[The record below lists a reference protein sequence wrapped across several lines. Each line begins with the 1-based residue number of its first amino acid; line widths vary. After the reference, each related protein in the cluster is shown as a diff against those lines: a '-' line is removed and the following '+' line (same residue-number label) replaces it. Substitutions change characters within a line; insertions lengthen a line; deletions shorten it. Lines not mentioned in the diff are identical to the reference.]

1 MKLLKTVYH
10 GVCVLEEALVSLF
23 VALITFFVFI
33 SAVARSFDEP
43 LNWAQDIC
51 LLLFA
56 WVVFL
61 GADLALR
68 KAEFVRVEML
78 VMRFS
83 AKTQKFLY
91 YLMYI
96 ISIVFLL
103 VLVRYGIPLSIENS
117 KRLFQTLGISY
128 SWATISAPVG
138 SVLLCVTII
147 LKLIAHRKDEKII
160 AQGKEAI

>member
-1 MKLLKTVYH
+1 V
-10 GVCVLEEALVSLF
+10 EEAAVSFF
-23 VALITFFVFI
+23 VAVITFLVFF
-33 SAVARSFDEP
+33 SAVTRSFDQP

-68 KAEFVRVEML
+68 KTDFVRVEML
-78 VMRFS
+78 IMHFS

-91 YLMYI
+91 YFMYI
-96 ISIVFLL
+96 IALVFLL
-103 VLVRYGIPLSIENS
+103 ILVRYGIPLSIENS

-138 SVLLCVTII
+138 SVLLGITII
-147 LKLIAHRKDEKII
+147 RKLLEHRKDEKII
-160 AQGKEAI
+160 VQGKEAI